1 MVQAAAVDALGQS
14 IQEAKSVSISRKKK
28 PIDSPARDRIFE
40 AATRLFT
47 QRPFDEILAE
57 DIAREAGVA
66 HGLTFHYFGSK
77 TKLYEEISQVAAD
90 RLDQIH
96 IRATRKGAPSEK
108 LRGFLVAHM
117 SEVHRRR
124 VDYVF
129 HSRGG
134 GTPAIQEIWE
144 RSRAN
149 GIRLILGFYGVTEPS
164 PELTVAT
171 RAWLGYYDELVLA
184 WVQGRIKDKAAI
196 VEMAFRLFP
205 LAMSN
210 AELLG
215 EKNIPSI

>member
-1 MVQAAAVDALGQS
+1 M
-14 IQEAKSVSISRKKK
+14 ITAKRKKRAD
-28 PIDSPARDRIFE
+28 IPARDRILE

-47 QRPFDEILAE
+47 QRAFGEISAD

-77 TKLYEEISQVAAD
+77 TRLYEEISQAAAD

-96 IRATRKGAPSEK
+96 LNATLVGSPPQK
-108 LRGFLVAHM
+108 LRSFLMAHM
-117 SEVHRRR
+117 EEVYRRR

-134 GTPAIQEIWE
+134 GSAVIQDIWE
-144 RSRAN
+144 RSRSN
-149 GIRLILGFYGVTEPS
+149 GIRLVLGFYGVTEPS
-164 PELTVAT
+164 QELAVAT

-184 WVQGRIKDKAAI
+184 WVQGQIKKKGAI

-215 EKNIPSI
+215 EKNIPQI

>member
-1 MVQAAAVDALGQS
+1 LKSARKRKRFDLS
-14 IQEAKSVSISRKKK
+14 AKDHIL
-28 PIDSPARDRIFE
+28 D

-47 QRPFDEILAE
+47 QRPYDDISAV

-77 TKLYEEISQVAAD
+77 AKLYEQISQAAAD

-96 IRATRKGAPSEK
+96 VKATLTGTPSDK
-108 LRGFLVAHM
+108 LRSFLVAHM
-117 SEVHRRR
+117 NEVYRRR

-129 HSRGG
+129 QSRGG
-134 GTPAIQEIWE
+134 GTAAIQEIWE

-149 GIRLILGFYGVTEPS
+149 GIRLVLGFYDVTEPS
-164 PELTVAT
+164 PELAVAT

-184 WVQGRIKDKAAI
+184 WVQGQIKSKAAI
-196 VEMAFRLFP
+196 VEMASRLFP
-205 LAMSN
+205 AAIAN

-215 EKNIPSI
+215 EKNIPPV

>member
-1 MVQAAAVDALGQS
+1 MVS
-14 IQEAKSVSISRKKK
+14 TSRKKK
-28 PIDSPARDRIFE
+28 PINLPARNRILE
-40 AATRLFT
+40 VATRLFT
-47 QRPFDEILAE
+47 RRPFDEISAV

-77 TKLYEEISQVAAD
+77 AKLYEEISQLAAD
-90 RLDQIH
+90 RLDKIH
-96 IRATRKGAPSEK
+96 IRATLKGSPSEK

-117 SEVHRRR
+117 GEVHRRR

-144 RSRAN
+144 RSRTN
-149 GIRLILGFYGVTEPS
+149 GIRLILGFYGVTEAS
-164 PELTVAT
+164 PELEVAT

-205 LAMSN
+205 PALSN

-215 EKNIPSI
+215 EKNIPTV

>member
-1 MVQAAAVDALGQS
+1 MSRRKPRVDL
-14 IQEAKSVSISRKKK
+14 
-28 PIDSPARDRIFE
+28 PARARILE

-47 QRPFDEILAE
+47 RKPFDQISAE

-77 TKLYEEISQVAAD
+77 AKLYEQISQAAAD
-90 RLDQIH
+90 QLDEIH
-96 IRATRKGAPSEK
+96 IAATQAGTPSVR
-108 LRGFLVAHM
+108 LRHFLVAHM
-117 SEVHRRR
+117 DEVYRRR

-144 RSRAN
+144 RSRSNA
-149 GIRLILGFYGVTEPS
+149 IRLVLGFFDVKDPS
-164 PELTVAT
+164 PELVVAT

-184 WVQGRIKDKAAI
+184 WVQGRIKAKAAI

-205 LAMSN
+205 HAVAN